1 MKNKLLIRVGI
12 ITSLFLAAVLLASET
27 VLFTSARNIFLT
39 AKNDTFARDLNV
51 ICSEIREVSS
61 ITAFMDYWNTNRET
75 MKAGVSEEE
84 YEEFE
89 RIQNENGFEWFTNE
103 MSDDKLNSFP
113 PYYIHILAN
122 DYLYYIYSLMRNTS
136 SRYGYDRFILLDVG
150 ESSDGCVITQ
160 GSKEDNT
167 DADASDDSDTYYTE
181 LRKVYERIG
190 TKPVF
195 DAAHT
200 KAAEKIRGG
209 QAGDIAYEVVNGDD
223 GVPYYAGY
231 ILITSKDEH
240 RYAMCILYNWSGF
253 REKMNGAVF
262 PSILISA
269 LLIVA
274 ANILLIR
281 FLYLQSVRPVT
292 QIQKNVRDYT
302 ATKDSE
308 RVIGELAKI
317 KEKNEFGE
325 LASDVSHLA
334 REIDRYT
341 AEIAQLAG
349 EKERAAAELE
359 LASHIQA
366 SALPSSFPAFP
377 DRKDFDI
384 FASMDPAK
392 EVGGDFYDFFLIDDD
407 HLALVIA
414 DVSGKGVPAALF
426 MMMSKILIYDKAVMG
441 GTPADIIEFV
451 NSRLCPANKDDMF
464 VTVWLGIV
472 ELSTGRMTCCNA
484 GHEYPAIKKANGSFA
499 LLKDKHGPVVGAM
512 PGIHYKDYELMLEKG
527 DTVFVYTDGVP
538 EATNSTPELFGNE
551 RMTDALNAAGEVG
564 LQELLSSVRHTVDVF
579 VGSAPQF
586 DDLTMLAFRYFGK

>member
-12 ITSLFLAAVLLASET
+12 ITSLFLAAVLIASET
-27 VLFTSARNIFLT
+27 VLFTSAQNIFLT

-51 ICSEIREVSS
+51 IYSEIREVSS

-89 RIQNENGFEWFTNE
+89 RIQNEDGFQWFTNE
-103 MSDDKLNSFP
+103 MSDNELNSFP

-231 ILITSKDEH
+231 ILIASKDEH

-281 FLYLQSVRPVT
+281 FLYLQSVRPVS

-302 ATKDSE
+302 DTKDSE
-308 RVIGELAKI
+308 RVISELAKI

-325 LASDVSHLA
+325 LAADVSHLA

-392 EVGGDFYDFFLIDDD
+392 EVGGDFYDFFLIDED

-426 MMMSKILIYDKAVMG
+426 MMMSKILIYDKAIMG

-451 NSRLCPANKDDMF
+451 NSRLCAANKDDMF

-484 GHEYPAIKKANGSFA
+484 GHEYPAIRKADGSFA

-512 PGIHYKDYELMLEKG
+512 PGIHYKDYELTLEKG

-564 LQELLSSVRHTVDVF
+564 LQELLGSVRHTVDVF